1 MSIKEKIKRKIKE
14 EVKNYLFEKG
24 THGEPPRSAE
34 VVVKERLAEIAKLK
48 ASIEIEKKEPQ
59 AAIKDI

>member
-1 MSIKEKIKRKIKE
+1 MSIQEKIKQRIKE

-24 THGEPPRSAE
+24 THGEPPLSAE

-48 ASIEIEKKEPQ
+48 ASIKIEEEKEHQASIEK
-59 AAIKDI
+59 